1 MYGFV
6 WVLQGHINT
15 DPRLSCCYA
24 CAYRAG
30 VRGTSRPSP
39 IALSDRTLPDIAAL
53 GVPVPTYDRRRLA
66 PRILHVGVG
75 GFHRAHLALY
85 THELAETGS
94 DWGIRGVG
102 LLRQDVRMAE
112 ALGPQDHL
120 YTLVERGGAGT
131 RAQIVGSIVDYRL
144 AHDSPA
150 GAAELAAD
158 PGVAIVSLTITEA
171 GYGDGAVGPPSSPP
185 TTFDV
190 IAMGLERRRAQGHP
204 PLTIVSCDN
213 LPGNGDAARRSTL
226 LAARRRSASLA
237 DWTERHCAFPNSMV
251 DRITPATSD
260 DDRAWLVDAVGIQ
273 DRWPVVAEPFRQ
285 WVIKDEFANG
295 RPRWEDVGVLFTDR
309 VHDWEI
315 YKLRLLNAGHS
326 SMAYLA
332 ALAGATY
339 VDEAIALPDVRRFL
353 HHLLHDEAVPSL
365 VPIAGHPPGDYV
377 ASVLERFANT
387 GVRDQIARLCIDGS
401 AKFPTFLLPTIA
413 FQLAH
418 DGPIGHGALALAG
431 WARYLATVPP
441 DRQAF
446 DAAGDTARGH
456 ARRAMDEPERF
467 LDFAEVFPTT
477 LRDSPRFRA
486 AFVAAW
492 QRLRNVGPLV
502 AMGE

>member
-1 MYGFV
+1 M
-6 WVLQGHINT
+6 
-15 DPRLSCCYA
+15 
-24 CAYRAG
+24 
-30 VRGTSRPSP
+30 RGNGRPSP
-39 IALSDRTLPDIAAL
+39 IALCDGTLAAIAAR
-53 GVPVPTYDRRRLA
+53 GVPVPTYDRRRLE

-94 DWGIRGVG
+94 DWGIRGLG

-112 ALGPQDHL
+112 ALAPQDHL
-120 YTLVERGGAGT
+120 YTLVERRSGDA
-131 RAQIVGSIVDYRL
+131 RPVIVGSIVDYRL
-144 AHDSPA
+144 AYDRPA

-158 PGVAIVSLTITEA
+158 PGVAILSLTITEA
-171 GYGDGAVGPPSSPP
+171 GYGDGDAGVPSPP

-190 IAMGLERRRAQGHP
+190 IAMGLELRRARGNP

-226 LAARRRSASLA
+226 VAAQRRSASLA
-237 DWTERHCAFPNSMV
+237 RWVERHCAFPNSMV

-260 DDRAWLVDAVGIQ
+260 DDRAWLVDAVGIE
-273 DRWPVVAEPFRQ
+273 DRWPVVTEPFRQ
-285 WVIKDEFANG
+285 WVIEDEFANG
-295 RPRWEDVGVLFTDR
+295 RPRWEDVGVLFTNR

-332 ALAGATY
+332 ALAGVTY
-339 VDEAIALPDVRRFL
+339 VDEAMALPDVRRYL
-353 HHLLHDEAVPSL
+353 HHLLNDEAVPSL
-365 VPIAGHPPGDYV
+365 APIPGYPAGGYV

-413 FQLAH
+413 FQLEH
-418 DGPIGHGALALAG
+418 DGPISHSALGLAG
-431 WARYLATVPP
+431 WARYLATVPAE
-441 DRQAF
+441 RQAF
-446 DAAGDTARGH
+446 DAAGDRARQH
-456 ARRAMDEPERF
+456 ARLALDEPTRF
-467 LDFAEVFPTT
+467 LEFAEVFPAT
-477 LRDSPRFRA
+477 LRDSARFRA
-486 AFVAAW
+486 AFAAAC
-492 QRLRNVGPLV
+492 QRLGEVGPLV

>member
-1 MYGFV
+1 M
-6 WVLQGHINT
+6 N
-15 DPRLSCCYA
+15 PRLSCCYL
-24 CAYRAG
+24 CAYRAPVNG
-30 VRGTSRPSP
+30 SGRPSSIP
-39 IALSDRTLPDIAAL
+39 LRDAALPAIAAR
-53 GVPVPTYDRRRLA
+53 GVPVPTYDRRCLR

-94 DWGIRGVG
+94 EWGIRGVG

-112 ALGPQDHL
+112 ALAPQDHL
-120 YTLVERGGAGT
+120 YTLVERGRGDP

-144 AHDSPA
+144 AHDEPV

-158 PGVAIVSLTITEA
+158 PNLAIVSLTITEA
-171 GYGDGAVGPPSSPP
+171 GYADGAASAPSSTPS
-185 TTFDV
+185 TFDI
-190 IAMGLERRRAQGHP
+190 IAMGLERRHERGHS

-213 LPGNGDAARRSTL
+213 VPGNGDAARRSTL
-226 LAARRRSASLA
+226 RAARRLSASLA

-260 DDRAWLVDAVGIQ
+260 ADRAWLVDAIGVE

-285 WVIKDEFANG
+285 WVIEDEFANG
-295 RPRWEDVGVLFTDR
+295 RPRWEDVGVLFSDR

-326 SMAYLA
+326 SMAYLV
-332 ALAGATY
+332 ALAGVTY
-339 VDEAIALPDVRRFL
+339 VDEALARPDVRRFL

-365 VPIAGHPPGDYV
+365 MPIPGYPPGDYV

-413 FQLAH
+413 HQLEH
-418 DGPIGHGALALAG
+418 DGPIAHGALALAG
-431 WARYLATVPP
+431 WARYLATIPP

-446 DAAGDTARGH
+446 DAAGDMARQH
-456 ARRAMDEPERF
+456 ARRAMGEPTRF
-467 LDFAEVFPTT
+467 LDFAEVFSPT
-477 LRDSPRFRA
+477 LRKNPRLRA
-486 AFVAAW
+486 AFTAAW
-492 QRLRNVGPLV
+492 QRLDDVGPLV

>member
-1 MYGFV
+1 
-6 WVLQGHINT
+6 
-15 DPRLSCCYA
+15 
-24 CAYRAG
+24 
-30 VRGTSRPSP
+30 VRGNGRPPP
-39 IALSDRTLPDIAAL
+39 IALCERTLTDIAAR
-53 GVPVPTYDRRRLA
+53 GVPVPTYDRRRLE

-94 DWGIRGVG
+94 DWGIRGLG

-112 ALGPQDHL
+112 ALAPQDHL
-120 YTLVERGGAGT
+120 YTLIERGGGDA
-131 RAQIVGSIVDYRL
+131 RAQVVGSIVDYRL
-144 AHDSPA
+144 AYDRPA
-150 GAAELAAD
+150 GAAKLAAD
-158 PGVAIVSLTITEA
+158 PGVAILSLTITEA
-171 GYGDGAVGPPSSPP
+171 GYGDGDAGAPSSPP

-190 IAMGLERRRAQGHP
+190 IAMGLELRRAQGHP

-226 LAARRRSASLA
+226 VAARRRSASLA
-237 DWTERHCAFPNSMV
+237 HWTERHCAFPNSMV

-260 DDRAWLVDAVGIQ
+260 DDRAWLVDAVGIE

-285 WVIKDEFANG
+285 WVIEDEFASG

-332 ALAGATY
+332 ALAGVTY
-339 VDEAIALPDVRRFL
+339 VDEAMALPDVRSYL
-353 HHLLHDEAVPSL
+353 HHLLNDEAVPSL
-365 VPIAGHPPGDYV
+365 APIPGYPAGDYV

-401 AKFPTFLLPTIA
+401 AKFPTFLLPTIS
-413 FQLAH
+413 FQLEH
-418 DGPIGHGALALAG
+418 DGPVGHGALALAG
-431 WARYLATVPP
+431 WARYLATVPVEH
-441 DRQAF
+441 QSF
-446 DAAGDTARGH
+446 DAAGDRARH
-456 ARRAMDEPERF
+456 YASRALDEPTRF
-467 LDFAEVFPTT
+467 LEFAEVFPAT
-477 LRDSPRFRA
+477 LRDSARFRA
-486 AFVAAW
+486 AFSAAW
-492 QRLRNVGPLV
+492 HRLDDVGPLV

>member
-1 MYGFV
+1 
-6 WVLQGHINT
+6 
-15 DPRLSCCYA
+15 
-24 CAYRAG
+24 
-30 VRGTSRPSP
+30 VRGNGRPSP
-39 IALSDRTLPDIAAL
+39 IALCDRTLPDIAAR
-53 GVPVPTYDRRRLA
+53 GVPVPTYDRRRLE

-94 DWGIRGVG
+94 DWGIRGLG
-102 LLRQDVRMAE
+102 LLRQDARMAE
-112 ALGPQDHL
+112 ALAPQDHL
-120 YTLVERGGAGT
+120 YTLVERGGGDA

-144 AHDSPA
+144 AHDRPA

-171 GYGDGAVGPPSSPP
+171 GYGDDANGSPSSPP

-190 IAMGLERRRAQGHP
+190 IAMGLERRRDQGHP

-213 LPGNGDAARRSTL
+213 LPGNGDTARRSTL
-226 LAARRRSASLA
+226 QAARRRSASLA

-260 DDRAWLVDAVGIQ
+260 DDRAWLVDAVGVE

-285 WVIKDEFANG
+285 WVIEDQFANG

-332 ALAGATY
+332 ALAGITY
-339 VDEAIALPDVRRFL
+339 VDEAMALPAVRSYL

-365 VPIAGHPPGDYV
+365 VPIPGHPPADYV
-377 ASVLERFANT
+377 TSVLERFANR

-413 FQLAH
+413 FQLGR
-418 DGPIGHGALALAG
+418 DGPIGEGALALAG

-441 DRQAF
+441 ERQAF
-446 DAAGDTARGH
+446 DAAGDAARRH
-456 ARRAMDEPERF
+456 ARQAIDEPTRF

-486 AFVAAW
+486 AFAEAW
-492 QRLRNVGPLV
+492 QRLRDVGALAAMGDAMGD

>member
-1 MYGFV
+1 MNGS
-6 WVLQGHINT
+6 G
-15 DPRLSCCYA
+15 
-24 CAYRAG
+24 
-30 VRGTSRPSP
+30 RPSS
-39 IALSDRTLPDIAAL
+39 IALRDAALPHIAAR
-53 GVPVPTYDRRRLA
+53 GVPVPTYDRRRLE

-85 THELAETGS
+85 THELADTGS
-94 DWGIRGVG
+94 EWGIRGVG

-112 ALGPQDHL
+112 ALAPQDHL
-120 YTLVERGGAGT
+120 YTLIERGDGDP
-131 RAQIVGSIVDYRL
+131 RAQIVGSIIDYRL
-144 AHDSPA
+144 AHDQPA
-150 GAAELAAD
+150 NAAELAAD

-171 GYGDGAVGPPSSPP
+171 GYGDGAAGDPSSTP

-190 IAMGLERRRAQGHP
+190 IAMGLERRREQGHP

-213 LPGNGDAARRSTL
+213 VPGNGDAARRATL
-226 LAARRRSASLA
+226 VAARRRSASLA
-237 DWTERHCAFPNSMV
+237 EWTERHCAFPNSMV

-260 DDRAWLVDAVGIQ
+260 ADRAWLLDALGVE

-285 WVIKDEFANG
+285 WVIEDEFANG

-332 ALAGATY
+332 ALAGVTY
-339 VDEAIALPDVRRFL
+339 VDEAMGLPDVRRFL

-365 VPIAGHPPGDYV
+365 IQIPGHPPGDYV

-401 AKFPTFLLPTIA
+401 AKFPTFLLPTIT
-413 FQLAH
+413 FQLDH
-418 DGPIGHGALALAG
+418 DGPIAHSALALAG

-446 DAAGDTARGH
+446 DAAGDTARQH
-456 ARRAMDEPERF
+456 ARRATEEPTRF
-467 LDFAEVFPTT
+467 LDFAEVFSTT
-477 LRDSPRFRA
+477 LRDSARFRA
-486 AFVAAW
+486 AFAAAW
-492 QRLRNVGPLV
+492 QRLGDVGPLV

>member
-1 MYGFV
+1 M
-6 WVLQGHINT
+6 
-15 DPRLSCCYA
+15 
-24 CAYRAG
+24 
-30 VRGTSRPSP
+30 RGNGRPSP
-39 IALSDRTLPDIAAL
+39 IALCDGTLAAIAAR
-53 GVPVPTYDRRRLA
+53 GVPVPTYDRRRLE

-94 DWGIRGVG
+94 DWGIRGLG

-112 ALGPQDHL
+112 ALAPQDHL
-120 YTLVERGGAGT
+120 YTLVERRSGDA
-131 RAQIVGSIVDYRL
+131 RPQIVGSIVDYRL
-144 AHDSPA
+144 VYDRPA

-158 PGVAIVSLTITEA
+158 PGVAILSLTITEA
-171 GYGDGAVGPPSSPP
+171 GYGDGDAGVPSSPP

-190 IAMGLERRRAQGHP
+190 IAMGLQLRRARGNP

-226 LAARRRSASLA
+226 VAAQRRSASLA
-237 DWTERHCAFPNSMV
+237 RWVERHCAFPNSMV

-260 DDRAWLVDAVGIQ
+260 DDRAWLVDAVGIE
-273 DRWPVVAEPFRQ
+273 DRWPVVTEPFRQ
-285 WVIKDEFANG
+285 WVIEDEFANG
-295 RPRWEDVGVLFTDR
+295 RPRWEDVGVLFTNR

-332 ALAGATY
+332 ALAGVTY
-339 VDEAIALPDVRRFL
+339 VDEAMALPDVRRYL
-353 HHLLHDEAVPSL
+353 HHLLNDEAVPSL
-365 VPIAGHPPGDYV
+365 APIPGYPAGGYV

-413 FQLAH
+413 FQLEH
-418 DGPIGHGALALAG
+418 DGPISHSALGLAG
-431 WARYLATVPP
+431 WARYLATVPAE
-441 DRQAF
+441 RQAF
-446 DAAGDTARGH
+446 DAAGDRARQH
-456 ARRAMDEPERF
+456 ARLALDEPTRF
-467 LDFAEVFPTT
+467 LEFAEVFPAT
-477 LRDSPRFRA
+477 LRDSARFRA
-486 AFVAAW
+486 AFAAAC
-492 QRLRNVGPLV
+492 QRLGEVGPLV